1 MLPPIGN
8 YLLTIWQI
16 IATGK
21 QFGKRNQ
28 KGVFWS
34 VLVSKTCFCRNII
47 DKLVFIYRSRFIVF
61 AFISE

>member
-1 MLPPIGN
+1 VMKSYWPLFMVSKKIWLMLSPIGN

-28 KGVFWS
+28 KGC
-34 VLVSKTCFCRNII
+34 VLAIEDFKPPTFVYLII
-47 DKLVFIYRSRFIVF
+47 
-61 AFISE
+61 